1 MKKSIDKRGGK
12 RGRVMNGVEYEE
24 IGGVDICHIL
34 HRVIYLYFFLGF
46 FLRYFTG

>member
-24 IGGVDICHIL
+24 IGWVDICHIF
-34 HRVIYLYFFLGF
+34 HRTVEREYFPPVFPWVF
-46 FLRYFTG
+46 Y